1 MSSNLVEFTERA
13 LSKGLERDE
22 IAQALRAAG
31 WPKDE
36 VAAAL
41 DAFAEADFP
50 LPVPKPKPQVSA
62 RETFVQ
68 LLFFSSLYTCTW
80 SFISLI
86 FTFIDRF
93 LPSPLHEQS
102 DLFSAI
108 RLEIST
114 LIVFFPL
121 FVFMFRLAN
130 RTAADPTR
138 HASRVRRWFVYLTL
152 FIAAVAF
159 ACDVVTL
166 IYSLLSGEFSTAL
179 LLKILTI
186 AVVAGGLFAYFLHDV
201 RQDEQE

>member
-1 MSSNLVEFTERA
+1 MSLTLIEFIDRA
-13 LSKGLERDE
+13 LTKGLERDE

-36 VAAAL
+36 VTAAL
-41 DAFAEADFP
+41 NAFVETDF
-50 LPVPKPKPQVSA
+50 LIPVPKPKPQVSA

-68 LLFFSSLYTCTW
+68 LLFFTSLYTCTW

-86 FTFIDRF
+86 FTFIDRS
-93 LPSPLHEQS
+93 LPNLLNDRG
-102 DLFSAI
+102 DLFASI

-114 LIVFFPL
+114 LAVFFPL
-121 FVFMFRLAN
+121 FVLMFRHAN

-138 HASRVRRWFVYLTL
+138 RASRVRRWFVYLTL
-152 FIAAVAF
+152 FIAAITF

-166 IYSLLSGEFSTAL
+166 IYSFLSGEFTSSL

-201 RQDEQE
+201 RHDEQE

>member
-1 MSSNLVEFTERA
+1 MSSNLIEFTERA
-13 LSKGLERDE
+13 LSKGLEREE

-41 DAFAEADFP
+41 DAFAETDFP

-68 LLFFSSLYTCTW
+68 LLFFTSLYTCMW

-86 FTFIDRF
+86 FTFIDRA
-93 LPSPLHEQS
+93 LPSPLYERG
-102 DLFSAI
+102 DLFNAI

-121 FVFMFRLAN
+121 FVFIFRLAN
-130 RTAADPTR
+130 RTPADPTR
-138 HASRVRRWFVYLTL
+138 RASRVRRWFVYLTL
-152 FIAAVAF
+152 FIAAVTF
-159 ACDVVTL
+159 AGDVVSL
-166 IYSLLSGEFSTAL
+166 IYWFLSGEFTPSL
-179 LLKILTI
+179 LLKVLTI

-201 RQDEQE
+201 RHDEQE